1 MFFSFCVKHYK
12 YIVFIGTN
20 IAKIVQFRRVA
31 EQAGRKVHSK
41 VQRFVRAFERDAEV
55 SLCVIMLN
63 IISEFSGG
71 VKRLECDVIG
81 DFVIDIRSHAVL
93 PIRLAKRIGGRRPIG
108 GRRGDEWCPSA
119 TRRLLR
125 NERRPPSHISGP
137 ERWSRED
144 KPETI

>member
-31 EQAGRKVHSK
+31 EQAGGKAHSK
-41 VQRFVRAFERDAEV
+41 VQKFVRAFERDTEV

-63 IISEFSGG
+63 IIWGFSVGVMG
-71 VKRLECDVIG
+71 VKVGMRCD
-81 DFVIDIRSHAVL
+81 
-93 PIRLAKRIGGRRPIG
+93 
-108 GRRGDEWCPSA
+108 
-119 TRRLLR
+119 RRLCYRHLFPGCSIHTPRKTNWWEAWRRIVSLGNQAFCCKMNVVRLR
-125 NERRPPSHISGP
+125 AFRGP
-137 ERWSRED
+137 EHWSREN